1 LTELEIQSRI
11 ESSSQTQLLE
21 IDGVKLRYAFMSQRG
36 YYPEAPDKDNQD
48 AYVVIPQ
55 FGADKENQAFFGVF
69 DGHGKDGHYCARYA
83 RDNLPRAIAD
93 KFAKIPSGN
102 FNSKSIKQ
110 ALSIAHNTTNDA
122 MHADA
127 TFDDSLSGTTSI
139 SVLFRERTMY
149 ISNVGDSRA
158 VIVSHTDDDRLVA
171 KPLSSDQTPYRKD
184 ERERCK
190 KYGARIMSM
199 DQIEGLEP
207 IHENWGDLNLGE
219 AIDEG
224 GDPPRIW
231 SPKGD
236 YPGTAFTR
244 SLGDCVAEECGVVAE
259 PEILEREIQ
268 PQDKFIIIASDG
280 VFEFLT
286 NQMAADMVA
295 RYADPLEACK
305 AIVNAAYNM
314 WLQYEVRTDDI
325 TAIIFYIDEV
335 AKHSTVFNSTSS
347 FFTGAEE
354 KGALSPSVKRVS
366 LSASVIGSDTLPSV
380 ASNGGPL
387 SVEIPTVGGGT
398 KPTLQGGTSPMNSA
412 KGINSQT
419 VAVDEIVLEAR
430 PVRRTMSREKRKHM
444 ISMMSSGQDEDGEEM
459 KAADAELTEE
469 EMHRL
474 MTSKNEAEDLVISSA
489 MRSNFLF
496 HHLNSAQRAAVVG
509 VMQPVFV
516 NKGDWIIKQGAAGDK
531 FYVVDTG
538 RFEVRVK
545 PPTLPNPPMSSSLTN
560 INNLTDKEK
569 EEIAGNVVH
578 VYESG
583 VEQHPGFGELS
594 LMYGKPR
601 AASVFALTDGKLW
614 SLDRRIFKRVVLRP
628 KDHRRDILK
637 VLKKVELFKALNLN
651 QLQRLI
657 DLMSESHYSA
667 GERIIR
673 QGDLGDTF
681 YVIVRGSCEC
691 SIDTIDPT
699 TKAVKESKVVMELK
713 ENSYFGERALLESKP
728 RAANVT
734 AKTVT
739 DVLFIDKAA
748 FEEVLG
754 PLADIIAADRERREA
769 LAMAKITSPQTMEEV
784 ELLGVIVADSLGP
797 FLLATNR
804 KAQAEEKKSVSIRS
818 LTFSDI
824 AKNAMQ
830 ASAQRCLEATKFLQQ
845 CQMTSVNSAYIHSLV
860 PPVISSIRQ
869 SNALHL
875 VFETALVSDLSSFI
889 RAHAAALS
897 ELRGEPLTDPQTGE
911 IFQGGDYITYIF
923 ACIVM
928 ALESLHTLG
937 IVYRAVQPEALYLDT
952 FGRVVFVDYR
962 FARLGLYPGGSTK
975 AFTICGASDYLSPE
989 QIAQTGHSYPVDLWG
1004 MGVLLYELTVG
1015 SHPFSSNTEVAT
1027 YAKISTFGTKA
1038 NPALKFPDHFP
1049 TDTKALINQLLVP
1062 TPEARIGSGQNGFA
1076 QLKKHPF
1083 FHGFNKW
1090 DSLTAAD
1097 PIAFIENYISESGSS
1112 SPVFADSMRSSDPS
1126 GTKNNINM
1134 SLFRTAVTKKLTV
1147 SPLRDVVLGERN
1159 EIVEEGMDTQLLDS
1173 FGQAYSG
1180 NLEWLKSLEF

>member
-1 LTELEIQSRI
+1 
-11 ESSSQTQLLE
+11 
-21 IDGVKLRYAFMSQRG
+21 V
-36 YYPEAPDKDNQD
+36 
-48 AYVVIPQ
+48 
-55 FGADKENQAFFGVF
+55 
-69 DGHGKDGHYCARYA
+69 
-83 RDNLPRAIAD
+83 IAD

-139 SVLFRERTMY
+139 SVLFRERTLY

-158 VIVSHTDDDRLVA
+158 IIVSRTDDDRLVA

-190 KYGARIMSM
+190 RYGARIMSM

-259 PEILEREIQ
+259 PEILEREIL

-295 RYADPLEACK
+295 RYVDPLEACK

-325 TAIIFYIDEV
+325 TAIVIYIDEV

-347 FFTGAEE
+347 FFTGVEE
-354 KGALSPSVKRVS
+354 KGTMSPSVKRVS
-366 LSASVIGSDTLPSV
+366 LNPPTHVLSSKSLPSV
-380 ASNGGPL
+380 TSSGGPL
-387 SVEIPTVGGGT
+387 TVDIPTSGGGR
-398 KPTLQGGTSPMNSA
+398 KPTLQGGASPMGLTNPLV
-412 KGINSQT
+412 GESQK
-419 VAVDEIVLEAR
+419 AVGVDDIVLEAR

-444 ISMMSSGQDEDGEEM
+444 ISMMSSGQDEVGEET
-459 KAADAELTEE
+459 KAADTELTEE
-469 EMHRL
+469 EIHRL
-474 MTSKNEAEDLVISSA
+474 MTSKTEAEELVISSA
-489 MRSNFLF
+489 MRNNFLF
-496 HHLNSAQRAAVVG
+496 HHLNSAQRTAVVG
-509 VMQPVFV
+509 VMQPVLV
-516 NKGDWIIKQGAAGDK
+516 NKGDWIIKQGDAGDK

-545 PPTLPNPPMSSSLTN
+545 PPTLPNPPMSSSLTTMK
-560 INNLTDKEK
+560 NLTDREK

-601 AASVFALTDGKLW
+601 AASVIALTDGKLW
-614 SLDRRIFKRVVLRP
+614 ALDRRIFKRVVLRP
-628 KDHRRDILK
+628 KDFRRDILK
-637 VLKKVELFKALNLN
+637 VLKKVELFKALNMN

-657 DLMSESHYSA
+657 DLMSESHCSA

-673 QGDLGDTF
+673 QGDMGDTF
-681 YVIVRGSCEC
+681 YVIVHGFCEC
-691 SIDTIDPT
+691 SIDTIDPA

-734 AKTVT
+734 AKTPT
-739 DVLFIDKAA
+739 DLLYIDKIA

-754 PLADIIAADRERREA
+754 PLAEIIASDRERREA
-769 LAMAKITSPQTMEEV
+769 LALAKLTSPQIMDEV
-784 ELLGVIVADSLGP
+784 ELLGVIGADSLGP
-797 FLLATNR
+797 FLLAENR
-804 KAQAEEKKSVSIRS
+804 KAQVEEQKTVSIRS

-830 ASAQRCLEATKFLQQ
+830 ASAQRCLEATKLLQQ
-845 CQMTSVNSAYIHSLV
+845 CRMTSVNSSYIHSLV

-875 VFETALVSDLSSFI
+875 VFDTALVSDLSSFI
-889 RAHAAALS
+889 RAHASALS
-897 ELRGEPLTDPQTGE
+897 ELRGEQVTDPQTGE
-911 IFQGGDYITYIF
+911 IFQCGDYVTYLF

-928 ALESLHTLG
+928 ALESLHELG
-937 IVYRAVQPEALYLDT
+937 VVYRAVQPEALYLDT

-962 FARLGLYPGGSTK
+962 FARLGLYAGSSTK

-1004 MGVLLYELTVG
+1004 MGVLLYEMTVG

-1090 DSLTAAD
+1090 DSLTATD

-1112 SPVFADSMRSSDPS
+1112 SPVFSETGRSSDPS
-1126 GTKNNINM
+1126 STRNNASM
-1134 SLFRTAVTKKLTV
+1134 SLFRMTLTKKLTA
-1147 SPLRDVVLGERN
+1147 SPLRDMVLEERID
-1159 EIVEEGMDTQLLDS
+1159 IVQEGMDTQLLDT

-1180 NLEWLKSLEF
+1180 NLDWLKSLEF